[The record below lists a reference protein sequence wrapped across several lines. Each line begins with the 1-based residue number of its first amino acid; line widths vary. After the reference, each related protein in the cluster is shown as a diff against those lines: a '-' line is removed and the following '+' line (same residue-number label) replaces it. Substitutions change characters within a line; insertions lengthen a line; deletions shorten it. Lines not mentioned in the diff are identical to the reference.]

1 MDKQHAV
8 INYNLATDEH
18 LVKDLGSLNG
28 VRHTC
33 THTTSMNLSAIF
45 VAKLTFN
52 NRVDLNVLFLF
63 VYMCVYV
70 CFLMADLCE

>member
-8 INYNLATDEH
+8 INYNLTTDEH

-33 THTTSMNLSAIF
+33 THTTSMNLLAIF

-52 NRVDLNVLFLF
+52 NRVDLKVLFLF

>member
-8 INYNLATDEH
+8 INYNLTTDEH

-28 VRHTC
+28 VRHTR

-52 NRVDLNVLFLF
+52 NRVDLKVLFIF
-63 VYMCVYV
+63 VCVCV
-70 CFLMADLCE
+70 HVFSHGRPL